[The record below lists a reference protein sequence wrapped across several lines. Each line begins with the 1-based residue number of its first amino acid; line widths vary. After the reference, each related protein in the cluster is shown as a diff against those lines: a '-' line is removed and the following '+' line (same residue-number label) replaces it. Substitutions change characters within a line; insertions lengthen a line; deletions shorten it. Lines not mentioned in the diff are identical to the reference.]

1 MFMIEDGTGTGKK
14 AKVNTRNRVEVE
26 GVTVSSAQDAA
37 GDGLLFLVGAGKIN
51 LTSANESAVFFVE
64 NTGDATFEIVNF
76 TFTAGAMTGAAAGSM
91 YTVRLYKNPT
101 AITGTTTLANAANT
115 NFGSSNSVEAT
126 LLGGSEGAAL
136 TGGTLSGEALFP
148 ASAFTRF
155 NVYFYVPKGSS
166 FGVTVQPAAG
176 NTSADVDL
184 FFDAYIEE
192 D

>member
-14 AKVNTRNRVEVE
+14 AKVNARNRVEVE
-26 GVTVSSAQDAA
+26 GVVVNSAQDAA
-37 GDGLLFLVGAGKIN
+37 GDGVLFLVGADTIN

-76 TFTAGAMTGAAAGSM
+76 TFTASAMTGATAGSM

-101 AITGTTTLANAANT
+101 GITGTTSQANAANT

-126 LLGGSEGAAL
+126 ILGGSEGAAL
-136 TGGTLSGEALFP
+136 TGGILAGQALFP

-155 NVYFYVPKGSS
+155 EVFFYIPKGSS
-166 FGVTVQPAAG
+166 FGVTVQPATG

-184 FFDAYIEE
+184 FFDAYLEQ